1 MSVKQRCSRQEGR
14 QAGCHGCVCMCLSP
28 VRLDVHRHVNLTHL
42 CGCAC
47 MCALRTHS
55 HMITH
60 GSRRCNI
67 SYSGP
72 GNTVRWK
79 YFSVRL
85 IFFFLSF
92 GSLLPFN
99 SDCRS
104 FRNTPPPLF
113 FPSIFIL
120 ILSFVFSSHFPLNNL
135 PLPIFI
141 QRQLYFESSNP
152 LSSSIILLPLL
163 KF

>member
-1 MSVKQRCSRQEGR
+1 
-14 QAGCHGCVCMCLSP
+14 MCLSP
-28 VRLDVHRHVNLTHL
+28 VRLDVHGHVNLTQL
-42 CGCAC
+42 CRCAC

-72 GNTVRWK
+72 GNTARWK

-85 IFFFLSF
+85 IFFPFFL
-92 GSLLPFN
+92 GSLRPFN
-99 SDCRS
+99 SNYQS

-113 FPSIFIL
+113 FPPIFIL
-120 ILSFVFSSHFPLNNL
+120 ILRFVLSSHFPLHNP
-135 PLPIFI
+135 PLPIF
-141 QRQLYFESSNP
+141 LYKGSYILKHLI
-152 LSSSIILLPLL
+152 LSLPQQS
-163 KF
+163 FWCF